1 MFQVIRNTSRQ
12 GETQRQIIHVGIPLF
27 RSAVFATQE
36 RGKAKCVKEKINRS
50 PALAKKRWKQD
61 FLLERLNADIAR
73 RAPTVYVRYIYVTL
87 HLYVETTYSRIL
99 TIRISNTSRSRSFE
113 FASTCLSR
121 SAPAQTPQRF
131 LLPSTVPRYRLLSL
145 PPFSFGFP
153 SLPFPS
159 LPFPTLPSPQ
169 PPFHLLPPF
178 HFTFLLPFPLS
189 LGYSL
194 PYPSAIRPALRPY
207 LPVCSAPYRSCL
219 SIRLFSSIRRY
230 FD

>member
-1 MFQVIRNTSRQ
+1 MAKQSVSKKKLTVPLPW
-12 GETQRQIIHVGIPLF
+12 QRKGGSKTFFWNDLTLTLLVVRRPSMSDTFTLHYIYTLKPHT
-27 RSAVFATQE
+27 RA
-36 RGKAKCVKEKINRS
+36 
-50 PALAKKRWKQD
+50 
-61 FLLERLNADIAR
+61 FLLYVYQTRLVRDRLNSRPHAYLGLRPRKLRNASYYHRPCHDI
-73 RAPTVYVRYIYVTL
+73 V
-87 HLYVETTYSRIL
+87 S
-99 TIRISNTSRSRSFE
+99 S
-113 FASTCLSR
+113 
-121 SAPAQTPQRF
+121 RF
-131 LLPSTVPRYRLLSL
+131 LLFPSA
-145 PPFSFGFP
+145 

-159 LPFPTLPSPQ
+159 LPFPTLPSPP

>member
-1 MFQVIRNTSRQ
+1 MPKQSVSKKT
-12 GETQRQIIHVGIPLF
+12 PF
-27 RSAVFATQE
+27 RL
-36 RGKAKCVKEKINRS
+36 GKEK
-50 PALAKKRWKQD
+50 LRWKQD
-61 FLLERLNADIAR
+61 FLLERRNADIAR
-73 RAPTVYVRYIYVTL
+73 RAPTVYVDTFTIYTL
-87 HLYVETTYSRIL
+87 KPRTCAYLRIL
-99 TIRISNTSRSRSFE
+99 ATRISNTSSSRSLE

-153 SLPFPS
+153 SLPFP
-159 LPFPTLPSPQ
+159 TLPSP
-169 PPFHLLPPF
+169 PTPFHLLPPF

-194 PYPSAIRPALRPY
+194 PYPSAIRPALRAY

-219 SIRLFSSIRRY
+219 SIPSLFSSIRRY